1 MNIIEGTFEIN
12 FEELKILAFS
22 LRNELKNKINA
33 HYKNLG
39 NRKNFEKRD
48 VFFKQEKQELKLLK
62 QLDIDRSNLYENL
75 LLLLDQE
82 IPKQEKKEVLK

>member
-48 VFFKQEKQELKLLK
+48 VFFKQEKQELLLLK

-82 IPKQEKKEVLK
+82 IPKQEKKEIEK